1 MDEKNPFGDIEGN
14 HGCLIEDLEIW
25 EIPLLLIRKHWIAY
39 LWVGVLLIILIG
51 IVIGIMLFGQV
62 WNIPPLFTWLT
73 AFGIGMV
80 GIQFIF
86 VQWINIELDIF
97 IITNKRLIEYD
108 QTRFLNRRILQA
120 SIDQIQEV
128 EAATEGLF
136 SNIIWYGE
144 IIIKTAGDPS
154 DFELKTIPR
163 ALENSRI
170 MHALIDEHRHALGG
184 KI

>member
-1 MDEKNPFGDIEGN
+1 
-14 HGCLIEDLEIW
+14 
-25 EIPLLLIRKHWIAY
+25 
-39 LWVGVLLIILIG
+39 
-51 IVIGIMLFGQV
+51 
-62 WNIPPLFTWLT
+62 
-73 AFGIGMV
+73 MV

-136 SNIIWYGE
+136 SNII
-144 IIIKTAGDPS
+144 
-154 DFELKTIPR
+154 
-163 ALENSRI
+163 
-170 MHALIDEHRHALGG
+170 
-184 KI
+184 